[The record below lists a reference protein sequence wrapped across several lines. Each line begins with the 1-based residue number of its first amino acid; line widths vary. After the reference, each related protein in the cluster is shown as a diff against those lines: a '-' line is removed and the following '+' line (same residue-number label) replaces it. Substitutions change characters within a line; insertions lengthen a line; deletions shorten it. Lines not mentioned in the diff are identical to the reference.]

1 MNTVLKT
8 LATAGA
14 FAVAATGAWAAG
26 EEETGDHKFEKAAEY
41 YGQCEGADV
50 ADFEQI
56 QEDVKAFTDM
66 EVMAATLNDPEKLFK
81 LMDVV
86 NDPHTIHVMV
96 SCATEPVMWDTW
108 MENATSL
115 DKWVDASAALM
126 NPEGMVKW
134 MVAPVNGEVWKSAAN
149 HLNPD
154 KYVKWGNSLINP
166 TFYSPVTNMLDLEWY
181 EPRIE
186 WIASAESYAP
196 MLGMFGL
203 DNWATE

>member
-1 MNTVLKT
+1 MTSNIKT
-8 LATAGA
+8 LAAAGA

-26 EEETGDHKFEKAAEY
+26 EEDTAGHKFEKAAEY
-41 YGQCEGADV
+41 YGQCEGAEV
-50 ADFEQI
+50 ADFAQI

-66 EVMAATLNDPEKLFK
+66 EIMAATLNDPQKLFK

-108 MENATSL
+108 MMNATSPE
-115 DKWVDASAALM
+115 KWAGAAAAMM

-134 MVAPVNGEVWKSAAN
+134 MMAPVNGEVWKSAAN

-166 TFYSPVTNMLDLEWY
+166 TFYSPVTSMLELEWY

-186 WIASAESYAP
+186 WLASADSYAP
-196 MLGMFGL
+196 MLNMFGMDGL
-203 DNWATE
+203 LSE